1 MEKALDFFQL
11 ACMAFF
17 LVVFVGRTL
26 HLRFGEGINPIK
38 LGVGKTGLRRIVE
51 LSFVLVLLVWIV
63 EVLVC
68 ATRADFRIFPSSM
81 ESPLIAATSV
91 RLAGAGMIALAFI
104 IFIWALVS
112 FKDSWRI
119 GIDKETQGR
128 LVTTGIFSVSRNPIF
143 LFIDL
148 YFVGTFLIN
157 GTIVFLI
164 FAAVVVAG
172 IHYQILEEER
182 YLRSAYGTAYAAYNA
197 RTRRYLGRGVR
208 QRFRSSKA

>member
-91 RLAGAGMIALAFI
+91 RLAGA
-104 IFIWALVS
+104 
-112 FKDSWRI
+112 
-119 GIDKETQGR
+119 
-128 LVTTGIFSVSRNPIF
+128 
-143 LFIDL
+143 
-148 YFVGTFLIN
+148 
-157 GTIVFLI
+157 
-164 FAAVVVAG
+164 
-172 IHYQILEEER
+172 
-182 YLRSAYGTAYAAYNA
+182 
-197 RTRRYLGRGVR
+197 
-208 QRFRSSKA
+208 